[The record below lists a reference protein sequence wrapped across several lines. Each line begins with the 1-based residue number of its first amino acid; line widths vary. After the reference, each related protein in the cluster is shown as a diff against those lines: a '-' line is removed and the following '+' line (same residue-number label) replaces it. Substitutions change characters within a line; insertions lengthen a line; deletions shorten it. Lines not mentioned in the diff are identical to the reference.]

1 MSSCRVL
8 CWAAAR
14 MGGGVGWRQGC
25 RLLQLEQHRAGSSSS
40 VGTSVD
46 GGDGMVEVG
55 DLVFEGVDLVLELC
69 GLLAE
74 GVGYLGLKLFDVA
87 LCEVEVFELCVGV
100 EGAGLGAVFAAVEK
114 PTGVAYRGEGGKVD
128 WEQGCMGNGGGWV
141 GVGGSGFLS
150 RAGLA

>member
-14 MGGGVGWRQGC
+14 RGGGGWRQGC
-25 RLLQLEQHRAGSSSS
+25 RLLQLEQHRAGGSSS

-46 GGDGMVEVG
+46 GGDGMVEVGDGLAEVG

-114 PTGVAYRGEGGKVD
+114 PTGVAYNGDEGKD
-128 WEQGCMGNGGGWV
+128 DLEQWCHG
-141 GVGGSGFLS
+141 
-150 RAGLA
+150 